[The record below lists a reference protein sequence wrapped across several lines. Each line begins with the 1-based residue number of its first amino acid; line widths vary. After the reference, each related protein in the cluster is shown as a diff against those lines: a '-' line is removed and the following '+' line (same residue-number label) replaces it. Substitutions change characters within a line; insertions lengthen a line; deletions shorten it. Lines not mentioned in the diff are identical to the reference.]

1 MMRVNK
7 PSRLLSS
14 LLVSIIAV
22 NLLAGCDT
30 GKEKQ
35 ERENRRAKQAE
46 RFASGPYLAK
56 ESRISSTE
64 TVKLVI
70 IPHNIMKYY
79 DVKCIVYEN
88 SALSQTNMVCP
99 DASAGGLT
107 EQ

>member
-1 MMRVNK
+1 MMRANK

-14 LLVSIIAV
+14 LLVSLIAV

-30 GKEKQ
+30 DQEKQ
-35 ERENRRAKQAE
+35 ESESRREKQAE
-46 RFASGPYLAK
+46 RFAAGPYLAK

-70 IPHNIMKYY
+70 IPHNRMKYY

-88 SALSQTNMVCP
+88 TALSQTNMICP
-99 DASAGGLT
+99 DASADGLT
-107 EQ
+107 E